1 MKGRS
6 ISCGTARAC
15 RPEAWTRSSPG
26 IAHLYRREG
35 RSWLNLGL
43 SPLAGLGTGPHAGW
57 MERGLDWVFRHA
69 HGRYRFAGL
78 HAFKRKFH
86 PEWETRYLCYPTASI
101 LPEVLLAAAEIRP
114 RDLLA
119 ELRQAR

>member
-1 MKGRS
+1 MSK
-6 ISCGTARAC
+6 AA
-15 RPEAWTRSSPG
+15 SSG
-26 IAHLYRREG
+26 I
-35 RSWLNLGL
+35 
-43 SPLAGLGTGPHAGW
+43 LAFPAPRGAGSTGPGPIDRFLDAGW

-69 HGRYRFAGL
+69 NGRYRFAGL

-101 LPEVLLAAAEIRP
+101 LPEVLLAAAEVRP

-119 ELRQAR
+119 EFRQAR